1 MCVVHII
8 PGIDDP
14 TCGIA
19 VAAKQLMARGV
30 GEDGEVWVHSM
41 WSPMVIKASVK
52 ALLTGKRLVR
62 MPHGC
67 TDPTKLKFHWHKKR
81 WLAPI
86 ERWLFRRADRI
97 IATCDEE
104 LAWIKAFEPRVK
116 KVEVI
121 ELSQPKCGN
130 RSGLFPQSKA
140 TRSACAAG
148 LKLLYVG
155 RLHKLKGVNYLLD
168 AIAKLPNPQSV
179 ELRIIGKDEGEGKSL
194 KKQAD
199 WLNLNTTFEGV
210 VSEDEKNAA
219 YEWCDALV
227 LPTLSENFG
236 LVIAEA
242 LERGKRVI
250 TTDGAPAWGDGN
262 DYGGRLIYLKGY
274 RDGSG
279 EERVRLLK
287 VAIESECCNVRGN
300 KGSDRNYEQFW

>member
-1 MCVVHII
+1 M
-8 PGIDDP
+8 
-14 TCGIA
+14 
-19 VAAKQLMARGV
+19 
-30 GEDGEVWVHSM
+30 
-41 WSPMVIKASVK
+41 
-52 ALLTGKRLVR
+52 
-62 MPHGC
+62 
-67 TDPTKLKFHWHKKR
+67 
-81 WLAPI
+81 
-86 ERWLFRRADRI
+86 
-97 IATCDEE
+97 
-104 LAWIKAFEPRVK
+104 AWIKAFEPRVK

-210 VSEDEKNAA
+210 VSEDAKNAA

-262 DYGGRLIYLKGY
+262 DDGGRLIYLKGY

>member
-1 MCVVHII
+1 MEHSTIHIV
-8 PGIDDP
+8 PGFNDP

-30 GEDGEVWVHSM
+30 GEDREVWVHSM
-41 WSPMVIKASVK
+41 WSPMVIKASIK

-81 WLAPI
+81 WVSPI

-97 IATCDEE
+97 IATCEDEIK
-104 LAWIKAFEPRVK
+104 WIKAFEPRVK

-121 ELSQPKCGN
+121 ELSQPKREN
-130 RSGLFPQSKA
+130 RLVLFSQSKA
-140 TRSACAAG
+140 TRSAGTVC

-210 VSEDEKNAA
+210 VSEDAKNAA

-250 TTDGAPAWGDGN
+250 TTDGAPAWGVGN
-262 DYGGRLIYLKGY
+262 DYGGRLVYLKGY
-274 RDGSG
+274 RDGTPNT
-279 EERVRLLK
+279 RVHLLED
-287 VAIESECCNVRGN
+287 AIIEISSHMLTGC
-300 KGSDRNYEQFW
+300 SRNWCVKI

>member
-1 MCVVHII
+1 MGAIHII
-8 PGIDDP
+8 PGLSDP

-19 VAAKQLMARGV
+19 VAAKQLIARRV

-41 WSPMVIKASVK
+41 WSPMVIRASFS

-81 WLAPI
+81 WVAPI

-104 LAWIKAFEPRVK
+104 VAWIKAFEPRVK

-121 ELSQPKCGN
+121 ELSQPKRGN
-130 RSGLFPQSKA
+130 RSGLFSQSKT
-140 TRSACAAG
+140 TRSVGTVC

-155 RLHKLKGVNYLLD
+155 RLHKLKGVIYLLD
-168 AIAKLPNPQSV
+168 AIATLPNPQSV

-199 WLNLNTTFEGV
+199 WLNLNATFEGV
-210 VSEDEKNAA
+210 VSEDAKNAA

-250 TTDGAPAWGDGN
+250 TTDGAPAWDDGN
-262 DYGGRLIYLKGY
+262 DYGGRLVYIKGY
-274 RDGSG
+274 RDGTA
-279 EERVRLLK
+279 EARVRLLRA
-287 VAIESECCNVRGN
+287 VIEACKINPTGKE
-300 KGSDRNYEQFW
+300 DAYELGR

>member
-1 MCVVHII
+1 MLAGWVGNMNMSAKHII
-8 PGIDDP
+8 PGLDDP

-19 VAAKQLMARGV
+19 VAAKQLIARCV

-41 WSPMVIKASVK
+41 WSPMVIRASFS

-86 ERWLFRRADRI
+86 ERWLFRRAERI

-121 ELSQPKCGN
+121 ELSQPKREN
-130 RSGLFPQSKA
+130 RLVLFSQGKA

-199 WLNLNTTFEGV
+199 WLNLNTTFDGV
-210 VSEDEKNAA
+210 VSEDAKNAA
-219 YEWCDALV
+219 Y
-227 LPTLSENFG
+227 G
-236 LVIAEA
+236 
-242 LERGKRVI
+242 
-250 TTDGAPAWGDGN
+250 
-262 DYGGRLIYLKGY
+262 
-274 RDGSG
+274 
-279 EERVRLLK
+279 
-287 VAIESECCNVRGN
+287 
-300 KGSDRNYEQFW
+300 